1 MNRNSK
7 SELVANLQNM
17 YSSHNYVFIVNTTG
31 LLANTNNTIRKQ
43 LTKANAITIV
53 AKNTLNDIAV
63 RETSHAV
70 ISQVLVGQ
78 NMSIFAK
85 DPVEVAKVLSTYAK
99 DATSGIKIIGISDGK
114 NFYGESY
121 VKTLATMPSMEVIR
135 ASLLSVIQ
143 SVPRK
148 IAYSLL
154 YCPTAIGRV
163 ISSNFNPK

>member
-1 MNRNSK
+1 MDKSSK
-7 SELVANLQNM
+7 SELVVNLKGM
-17 YSSHNYVFIVNTTG
+17 YSSHAYVFVVNTSG
-31 LLANTNNTIRKQ
+31 LLANTNNEIRKR
-43 LTKANAITIV
+43 LLKAKATTIV

-63 RETSHAV
+63 RDTSHAI

-78 NMSIFAK
+78 NMSIFAT
-85 DPVEVAKVLSTYAK
+85 DPVEVAKILSNYAK
-99 DATSGIKIIGISDGK
+99 DESSGVKIVGVSDGK
-114 NFYGESY
+114 NFYGEGY

-154 YCPTAIGRV
+154 YYPTAIGRV